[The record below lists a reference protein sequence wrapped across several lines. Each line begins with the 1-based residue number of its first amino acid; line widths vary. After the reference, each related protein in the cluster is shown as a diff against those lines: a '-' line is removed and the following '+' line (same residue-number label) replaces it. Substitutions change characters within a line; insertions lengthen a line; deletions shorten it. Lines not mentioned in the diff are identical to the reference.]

1 MSDQLFKRE
10 NDVIA
15 EIETLLGDDAADASR
30 YRSELNRFLSEY
42 RKLLRESRR
51 LVRISD
57 RNEEDLRQARMQA
70 EAATRAKAAFL
81 ATMSHEIRTPMN
93 GVIGMIDLMWQTE
106 LAENQR
112 EMLSTVRDSAFS
124 LLTIIN
130 DILDS
135 SKIEAGRLNLEAIAF
150 SLRDIIEGVA
160 ESMAPNAGKKGLQM
174 SAFTAP
180 EIPDSLIGDPVRIR
194 QIVMNLASNAVK
206 FTDSGAVAEDEDRNR
221 IIIRAE
227 QVDTEGDTEDTASI
241 RIDVVDRGIGMS
253 QEVLGQL
260 FTPFTQADSST
271 TRRFGGTGLGLS
283 ICKNLAE
290 MMGGT
295 ISAES
300 AEGAGSTFS
309 VAIPLGLDPEFDPT
323 GKARPFAGYHALVIA
338 QDAFTRSTVGRY
350 LEARGAATEE
360 TDNLPDA
367 EFQLL
372 SEGIGGNPF
381 DVIVIGDSWLDA
393 ALDALFDRLNSQAD
407 YPVPK
412 AVILSASPG
421 GAFEHASSEIRTVR
435 AAPVKRAGL
444 LNTVAEVLGLD
455 PVERQFLAEV
465 EIAPTGDLPTVEEA
479 EAQGRLVLVA
489 EDNATNRDIIGRQLT
504 LLGVACVIVDDG
516 AEALTA
522 LEERDYGMVL
532 TDCHMPNVDGYE
544 LTRRIRTNEEKGEGC
559 MPVVAI
565 TASALESDAELCRQA
580 GMDGYLTKPLEL
592 PKLKAA
598 LEEWLPPAPNDGTS
612 ADTELA
618 LAGVEPSED
627 GAMETAPGPI
637 DPSALTN
644 PVGDDPEMHREILK
658 DFLVPASEIVGEV
671 NRGFDEESP
680 ESVAKAAHKLKSAA
694 RSIGANALA
703 DLCLTLESAGKN
715 GDWPTIVTTV
725 PELNAESTVVL
736 DYISAL

>member
-10 NDVIA
+10 NDIVA
-15 EIETLLGDDAADASR
+15 EVENLLTNDAADAPQ
-30 YRSELNRFLSEY
+30 YRSELSRFLSEY

-93 GVIGMIDLMWQTE
+93 GVIGMIDLLWQTE
-106 LAENQR
+106 LAESQR

-135 SKIEAGRLNLEAIAF
+135 SKIEAGRLDLEAIPF
-150 SLRDIIEGVA
+150 SLRDIVEGVA
-160 ESMAPNAGKKGLQM
+160 ESMAPNAGKKGLEM
-174 SAFTAP
+174 AAFTAP

-206 FTDSGAVAEDEDRNR
+206 FTDSGPIAADEDRNR

-227 QVDTEGDTEDTASI
+227 TAVSEDASETAAGF
-241 RIDVVDRGIGMS
+241 RIDVIDRGIGMS

-283 ICKNLAE
+283 ICKNLAD

-295 ISAES
+295 ITAES
-300 AEGAGSTFS
+300 EEGAGSTFS
-309 VAIPLGLDPEFDPT
+309 VTIPLGLDPEIDASGQTHPFD
-323 GKARPFAGYHALVIA
+323 GHRILVIA
-338 QDAFTRSTVGRY
+338 DDAFTRAAVGRY
-350 LEARGAATEE
+350 LEARGATTEE
-360 TDNLPDA
+360 SDNFSDA

-372 SEGIGGNPF
+372 SEGLGGEPF
-381 DVIVIGDSWLDA
+381 DVIIFGGGWPDA
-393 ALDALFDRLNSQAD
+393 ALNAFFDRVGSQAD
-407 YPVPK
+407 YSVPK

-421 GAFEHASSEIRTVR
+421 FTFAHASTETRTVR
-435 AAPVKRAGL
+435 TAPVKRAGL
-444 LNTVAEVLGLD
+444 LNAVADLLELD
-455 PVERQFLAEV
+455 PVERQVLAEV
-465 EIAPTGDLPTVEEA
+465 EIAPSTDLPTADEA

-489 EDNATNRDIIGRQLT
+489 EDNATNRDIISRQLT
-504 LLGVACVIVDDG
+504 LLGIACDIVEDG
-516 AEALTA
+516 AEALAA
-522 LEERDYGMVL
+522 LDGKTYGMVL
-532 TDCHMPNVDGYE
+532 TDCHMPNIDGYE
-544 LTRRIRTNEEKGEGC
+544 LTRRVRENEENGEGH

-592 PKLKAA
+592 PKLKAV
-598 LEEWLPPAPNDGTS
+598 LDEWLPLAPDGGMS
-612 ADTELA
+612 ADSELEVTPVGSSDKDTGEA
-618 LAGVEPSED
+618 
-627 GAMETAPGPI
+627 ETGPI

-644 PVGDDPEMHREILK
+644 LVGDDPDMHREILK
-658 DFLVPASEIVGEV
+658 DFLAPASEIVAEV
-671 NRGFDEESP
+671 NQGFDENSP
-680 ESVAKAAHKLKSAA
+680 ETVAKAAHKLKSAA
-694 RSIGANALA
+694 RSIGANTLA
-703 DLCLTLESAGKN
+703 DLCLALESAGKE
-715 GDWPTIVTTV
+715 GDWKTIEATV
-725 PELNAESTVVL
+725 PELNAESGVVL

>member
-15 EIETLLGDDAADASR
+15 EIEALLGEDTADASQ

-93 GVIGMIDLMWQTE
+93 GVIGMIDLLWQTE
-106 LAENQR
+106 LAESQR

-135 SKIEAGRLNLEAIAF
+135 SKIEAGRLDLEAIAF
-150 SLRDIIEGVA
+150 SLRDIVEGVA
-160 ESMAPNAGKKGLQM
+160 ESMAPNAGKKGLEM

-180 EIPDSLIGDPVRIR
+180 EIPHSLIGDPVRIR

-206 FTDSGAVAEDEDRNR
+206 FTDSGAAAEDEDRNR

-227 QVDTEGDTEDTASI
+227 QVATEGDTEDPAGI

-253 QEVLGQL
+253 QEILGQL

-295 ISAES
+295 ISAQS

-309 VAIPLGLDPEFDPT
+309 VTIPLGLDPEIDPK
-323 GKARPFAGYHALVIA
+323 GPAPPFAGYHALVIA
-338 QDAFTRSTVGRY
+338 QDAFTRSMAGRY

-367 EFQLL
+367 EFQLH
-372 SEGIGGNPF
+372 SEGIGGDPF
-381 DVIVIGDSWLDA
+381 DVIVIGDAWPDT
-393 ALDALFDRLNSQAD
+393 ALNAFFDRLGSQAD

-412 AVILSASPG
+412 AVILSALPSD
-421 GAFEHASSEIRTVR
+421 AFVRASMEIRTVR

-444 LNTVAEVLGLD
+444 LNAVAEVLGFD
-455 PVERQFLAEV
+455 PVERQVLAEV
-465 EIAPTGDLPTVEEA
+465 EIASTGDLPTIEEA

-504 LLGVACVIVDDG
+504 LLGVACVIVEDG
-516 AEALTA
+516 AEALTTLDA
-522 LEERDYGMVL
+522 RDYGMVL
-532 TDCHMPNVDGYE
+532 TDCHMPVVDGYE
-544 LTRRIRTNEEKGEGC
+544 LTRRIRENEETGEER

-565 TASALESDAELCRQA
+565 TASALQSDAELCRQA

-592 PKLKAA
+592 PKLKAV
-598 LEEWLPPAPNDGTS
+598 LEEWLPPAPDGGTS
-612 ADTELA
+612 TVAEPA
-618 LAGVEPSED
+618 SAGVEASED
-627 GAMETAPGPI
+627 AAAEPAPGPI
-637 DPSALTN
+637 DPSALIN
-644 PVGDDPEMHREILK
+644 LIGDDPEMHREILK

-671 NRGFDEESP
+671 NRGFDEKSP

-715 GDWPTIVTTV
+715 GDWPTIETAV